1 MAGYIG
7 GGIAVALIDAPAG
20 ATGGGSDE
28 IFYENGKTITT
39 DYTLTADRNAVTAG
53 PVTINTGVTVTVP
66 TGSRWVVV

>member
-39 DYTLTADRNAVTAG
+39 DYTLTTDRDWE
-53 PVTINTGVTVTVP
+53 TI
-66 TGSRWVVV
+66 R